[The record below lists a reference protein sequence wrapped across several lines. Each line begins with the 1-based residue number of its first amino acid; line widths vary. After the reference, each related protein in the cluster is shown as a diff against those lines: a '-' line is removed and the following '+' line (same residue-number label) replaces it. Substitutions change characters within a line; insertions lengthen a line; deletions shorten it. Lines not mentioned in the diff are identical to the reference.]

1 LAAQVACAVL
11 FLSALNMKFSQ
22 KILLAAALVVVSAFA
37 LFTLYN
43 YTLQQRLL
51 ARELQSQLREVGA
64 LSADS
69 IRNWLG
75 GRVLLVESL
84 AQRLSTDTSEADVEK
99 AFDQNVLKN
108 TFNMVYLARADGS
121 FHISPHQDMPAD
133 YDARQRDWYQH
144 VQTRNDSVLTEPY
157 TNAATQEMIMAVAA
171 PVSRAG
177 EWLGAVGAG
186 MPMDTLVQIIGS
198 VDLQGKGYAYLV
210 NGAGK
215 ILVHPQTDLI
225 NRRLD
230 ELDAAHPLKVSREL
244 QEHEVKG
251 QVRIDTFVP
260 VAGLPGADWYVGLSV
275 DRDLAYEQLSDFS
288 RSAMIAMLVS
298 VLLVMLALGALLR
311 LLLKPLLRM
320 TVAMQDIAAG
330 DGDLTQR
337 LPAVGRDELSLLAQ
351 AFNRFVERMQSTISQ
366 VASGSVG
373 VDEGARSVVQAS
385 QTTLHQSGEL
395 VQRSDSVAAA
405 IEQLGAAAQEIA
417 GNAAS
422 VSVQS
427 AEARSQAEQG
437 QRILGDGSAALDALA
452 AQLDTARDSMEQL
465 GGQTEAIGR
474 ILEVIRGI
482 AQQTNLLALNA
493 AIEAARAGEA
503 GRGFAVVA
511 DEVRQLAHR
520 SQGSAQEIQDMIESL
535 QDGARESVAAMVAS
549 HTHAERSVEVIAQA
563 CEGID
568 AVIGRLADIDEMNQ
582 SVAAATEQ
590 QRAVVESI
598 SREVGE
604 ISVLNQHV
612 QASQQQAL
620 LVCESLDGRSGELR
634 LLVDSFRIERQL

>member
-1 LAAQVACAVL
+1 
-11 FLSALNMKFSQ
+11 MKFSH

-37 LFTLYN
+37 SFTLYN
-43 YTLQQRLL
+43 YIWQQRVL

-84 AQRLSTDTSEADVEK
+84 AQRLAADTSEAAVEN

-121 FHISPHQDMPAD
+121 FHILPHQDMPAD
-133 YDARQRDWYQH
+133 YDARQRDWYQR

-157 TNAATQEMIMAVAA
+157 INAATQEMIMAVAA

-177 EWLGAVGAG
+177 ELSGAVGAG
-186 MPMDTLVQIIGS
+186 MPIDTLVQIIGS

-230 ELDAAHPLKVSREL
+230 ELDPAQPLKVSREL
-244 QEHEVKG
+244 QEREVKG
-251 QVRIDTFVP
+251 QVRIDTFIP

-275 DRDLAYEQLSDFS
+275 DRDLAYEQLRDFS
-288 RSAMIAMLVS
+288 RSALIAMLVS
-298 VLLVMLALGALLR
+298 VLLVMFALGVLLR

-337 LPAVGRDELSLLAQ
+337 LPATGRDELSLLAQ
-351 AFNRFVERMQSTISQ
+351 AFNRFVERMQSTVSQ

-385 QTTLHQSGEL
+385 QTTLRQSGEL

-427 AEARSQAEQG
+427 AEARRQAEQG
-437 QRILGDGSAALDALA
+437 QRILSDGSAELDALA
-452 AQLDTARDSMEQL
+452 AQLDTARHSMEQL

-520 SQGSAQEIQDMIESL
+520 SQGSAQEIQGMIESL
-535 QDGARESVAAMVAS
+535 QAGARGSIAAMVAS

-568 AVIGRLADIDEMNQ
+568 TVIGRLADIDEMNQ
-582 SVAAATEQ
+582 SVASATEQ

-604 ISVLNQHV
+604 ISTLNQHV

-620 LVCESLDGRSGELR
+620 LICESLDGRSGELR
-634 LLVDSFRIERQL
+634 RLVDSFRIGRQL

>member
-1 LAAQVACAVL
+1 M
-11 FLSALNMKFSQ
+11 MKFSH
-22 KILLAAALVVVSAFA
+22 KILLAAALVVISAFA
-37 LFTLYN
+37 SFTLFN
-43 YTLQQRLL
+43 YLWQQRVL

-64 LSADS
+64 LSAES
-69 IRNWLG
+69 IQNWLG

-84 AQRLSTDTSEADVEK
+84 AQRLSADTGEAAVEQ
-99 AFDQNVLKN
+99 AFDQDVLKI

-121 FHISPHQDMPAD
+121 FSIRPQQDMPAG
-133 YDARQRDWYQH
+133 YDARQRDWYQR
-144 VQTRNDSVLTEPY
+144 VQARNDSVLTEPY
-157 TNAATQEMIMAVAA
+157 VNAATQEMIMAVAA
-171 PVSRAG
+171 PVVRSG
-177 EWLGAVGAG
+177 ELVGAVGAG
-186 MPMDTLVQIIGS
+186 MPIDTLVQIIGS

-215 ILVHPQTDLI
+215 ILVHPQTELI

-230 ELDAAHPLKVSREL
+230 ELDPAQPLKVSRQL
-244 QEHEVKG
+244 QEH
-251 QVRIDTFVP
+251 QVAGRARVDTFIP

-275 DRDLAYEQLSDFS
+275 DRDLAYQSLRDFS

-311 LLLKPLLRM
+311 LLLKPLLHM

-330 DGDLTQR
+330 EGDLTQR
-337 LPAVGRDELSLLAQ
+337 LPAAGRDELSLLAQ
-351 AFNRFVERMQSTISQ
+351 AFNRFVERMQSTIGQ

-385 QTTLHQSGEL
+385 QSTLHQSDAL

-417 GNAAS
+417 GNAAN
-422 VSVQS
+422 VSLQS

-437 QRILGDGSAALDALA
+437 QRILGEGSIALDALA
-452 AQLDTARDSMEQL
+452 AQVDSARASMEQL
-465 GGQTEAIGR
+465 GGQTEAIGQ
-474 ILEVIRGI
+474 ILEVIHGI
-482 AQQTNLLALNA
+482 AKQTNLLALNA

-520 SQGSAQEIQDMIESL
+520 SQGSAQEIHTMIEAL
-535 QDGARESVAAMVAS
+535 QAGARESVAAMVAS
-549 HTHAERSVEVIAQA
+549 HAHAQSSVAVIAQA
-563 CEGID
+563 CDGIGT
-568 AVIGRLADIDEMNQ
+568 VIGRLVDIDEMNQ

-590 QRAVVESI
+590 QRTVVESI

-604 ISVLNQHV
+604 ISTLNQQV

-620 LVCESLDGRSGELR
+620 QVCERLDGRSAQLR
-634 LLVDSFRIERQL
+634 RLVDSFRIVQRG